1 MSYMELNLT
10 ILYSQDEEGWWVA
23 EIPEIP
29 GAFSQGKTKEE
40 ARFMVIDAVKELAE
54 ARRAR
59 AKAEKPTASQESLDL
74 AS

>member
-1 MSYMELNLT
+1 MELNLT
-10 ILYSQDEEGWWVA
+10 ILYSRDEDGWWVA

-40 ARFMVIDAVKELAE
+40 ARAMVIDAVKELAE
-54 ARRAR
+54 ARRSR
-59 AKAEKPTASQESLDL
+59 AKQDRPTEDLESLDL